1 MKPVARKY
9 RFEEVPSELEHWAR
23 LPIEERLRA
32 VVEMARFWVRVQG
45 IPYDERIAPVAR
57 KRTLEQ
63 GGGKSDDRTSG
74 GASP

>member
-32 VVEMARFWVRVQG
+32 VVEMARFWVRGAGHPLRRANRSGSPQADPGV
-45 IPYDERIAPVAR
+45 
-57 KRTLEQ
+57 
-63 GGGKSDDRTSG
+63 GGW
-74 GASP
+74 

>member
-9 RFEEVPSELEHWAR
+9 RFEEVPSEPERWHR

-32 VVEMARFWVRVQG
+32 VVEMVRFWARVQG

-57 KRTLEQ
+57 KRALNRERL
-63 GGGKSDDRTSG
+63 RT
-74 GASP
+74 AH

>member
-9 RFEEVPSELEHWAR
+9 RFEEVPSELERWHR

-32 VVEMARFWVRVQG
+32 VVEMARFWARVRG

-57 KRTLEQ
+57 KRTLDQ
-63 GGGKSDDRTSG
+63 SGGKTDD
-74 GASP
+74 SPE